1 MKSRKKCYEDFLL
14 RESLKWKIVQ
24 ILCHCWNSRTMWE
37 HYQKSFLRLKKNEWK
52 YKWRWRAGAEHA
64 SVEDLLNMDITPSNE
79 TAIVSKI
86 SSLINRKILLMPQGK
101 REIKLQFWMMILLRS
116 NTSLS
121 HSCPDPGRG
130 GGGGRKK
137 KYHVGGRRGG
147 LHSPPLGK
155 IE

>member
-1 MKSRKKCYEDFLL
+1 M
-14 RESLKWKIVQ
+14 
-24 ILCHCWNSRTMWE
+24 
-37 HYQKSFLRLKKNEWK
+37 KKNEWK
-52 YKWRWRAGAEHA
+52 YKWRWKAGAEYA

-121 HSCPDPGRG
+121 HSCPDPG
-130 GGGGRKK
+130 GGRGVK
-137 KYHVGGRRGG
+137 KYHVVGRRGG